1 MAFDSNYILA
11 SLDIVSLFTNIPV
24 DLALN
29 NIEKRWVHISKKTNI
44 SKEEFV
50 TIVKFV
56 FSLLIISFANKF
68 LILQ

>member
-29 NIEKRWVHISKKTNI
+29 NIEKRWVHISKKKLTFQKRN
-44 SKEEFV
+44 
-50 TIVKFV
+50 
-56 FSLLIISFANKF
+56 LL
-68 LILQ
+68 